1 MSRRAPSFGP
11 SALVTPAN
19 GLTLARLLVAPLI
32 AVLTVTI
39 GPTAWALW
47 SLWTVFTFSD
57 SVDGYMARRHGVT
70 RSGAF
75 LDPLADKFLIIGA
88 LCGLAATGTIS
99 VVPLVLI
106 AAREIGMSA
115 FRIVEGRRGIS
126 VPARPLAKVKTLV
139 QDLAV
144 AAAFFPP
151 IGAKDGNVISA
162 LVWLAVALTLF
173 TGAEYLVVATAQM
186 RRVHHREAVKQQ
198 AA

>member
-1 MSRRAPSFGP
+1 TRTPAFGP

-47 SLWTVFTFSD
+47 ALWTVFTVSD
-57 SVDGYMARRHGVT
+57 GVDGFVARRHGIT

-75 LDPLADKFLIIGA
+75 LDPLADKFLILGA
-88 LCGLAATGTIS
+88 LSGLAATGTIG
-99 VVPLVLI
+99 VVPVALI
-106 AAREIGMSA
+106 ALREVGMSV
-115 FRIVEGRRGIS
+115 FRVVEGRRGIS
-126 VPARPLAKVKTLV
+126 IPARPLAKVKTLV

-151 IGAKDGNVISA
+151 IGAKDGGVITA
-162 LVWLAVALTLF
+162 LIWFAVALTLI
-173 TGAEYLVVATAQM
+173 TGAEYLFQAWSTL
-186 RRVHHREAVKQQ
+186 RRVDPRESVKQE

>member
-1 MSRRAPSFGP
+1 MRTRAPSFGP

-19 GLTLARLLVAPLI
+19 ALTLTRLLVAPVI
-32 AVLTVTI
+32 GVLTVTI
-39 GPTAWALW
+39 GPTSWALW
-47 SLWTVFTFSD
+47 SLWTIFTISD
-57 SVDGYMARRHGVT
+57 SVDGFVARRHGAT

-75 LDPLADKFLIIGA
+75 LDPLADKFLILGA

-99 VVPLVLI
+99 VVPLALI

-126 VPARPLAKVKTLV
+126 VPARPLAKLKTLV

-151 IGAKDGNVISA
+151 IGAKDRDVISA
-162 LVWLAVALTLF
+162 VIWLAVALTLV
-173 TGAEYLVVATAQM
+173 TGAEYFLQATAQM
-186 RRVHHREAVKQQ
+186 RQIHHRDSVKQE

>member
-1 MSRRAPSFGP
+1 VSTRAPAFGP

-19 GLTLARLLVAPLI
+19 GLTLARLLAAPLI

-47 SLWTVFTFSD
+47 GLWTVFTVSD
-57 SVDGYMARRHGVT
+57 SVDGFIARRHGTT

-75 LDPLADKFLIIGA
+75 LDPLADKFLILGA

-99 VVPLVLI
+99 VAPLALI
-106 AAREIGMSA
+106 AAREVGMSA
-115 FRIVEGRRGIS
+115 FRIVEGRRGVSI
-126 VPARPLAKVKTLV
+126 PARPLAKLKTLV

-151 IGAKDGNVISA
+151 IGAKDGDVIAA
-162 LVWLAVALTLF
+162 LIWFAVALTLV
-173 TGAEYLVVATAQM
+173 TGAEYLYRATAEM
-186 RRVHHREAVKQQ
+186 RRVHHRESVNQE

>member
-1 MSRRAPSFGP
+1 VSTRTPAFGP

-19 GLTLARLLVAPLI
+19 GLTLARLLVAPVI

-39 GPTAWALW
+39 GPTAWTLW
-47 SLWTVFTFSD
+47 SLWTVFTVSD
-57 SVDGYMARRHGVT
+57 SVDGFIARRHGAT

-88 LCGLAATGTIS
+88 LCGLAATGTVS

-106 AAREIGMSA
+106 AAREVGMSA

-151 IGAKDGNVISA
+151 FGAKDGDLISA
-162 LVWLAVALTLF
+162 LIWLAVALTLV
-173 TGAEYLVVATAQM
+173 TGAEYLVQATSEM
-186 RRVHHREAVKQQ
+186 RRAQQRDAMKRQ

>member
-1 MSRRAPSFGP
+1 MSTRSPAFGP

-47 SLWTVFTFSD
+47 SLWTVFTVSD
-57 SVDGYMARRHGVT
+57 SVDGFIARRHGAT

-75 LDPLADKFLIIGA
+75 LDPLADKFLILGA

-99 VVPLVLI
+99 VVPLALI

-126 VPARPLAKVKTLV
+126 VPARPLAKLKTLV

-144 AAAFFPP
+144 ATAFFPP
-151 IGAKDGNVISA
+151 IGAKDGDVISA
-162 LVWLAVALTLF
+162 LIWLAVALTLV
-173 TGAEYLVVATAQM
+173 TGVEYLFQATAQM
-186 RRVHHREAVKQQ
+186 RLVHHRESVNQE

>member
-1 MSRRAPSFGP
+1 VSVEHKAFGP

-47 SLWTVFTFSD
+47 ALWTVFAVSD
-57 SVDGYMARRHGVT
+57 SVDGYVARWHGAT

-75 LDPLADKFLIIGA
+75 LDPLADKFLILGA
-88 LCGLAATGTIS
+88 MSGLAAKGTIG
-99 VVPLVLI
+99 VAPLVLI
-106 AAREIGMSA
+106 AAREIAMSV

-126 VPARPLAKVKTLV
+126 IPARPLAKVKTLV

-144 AAAFFPP
+144 AAVFFPP
-151 IGAKDGNVISA
+151 IGAKDQDFITA
-162 LVWLAVALTLF
+162 MIWLAVALTLV
-173 TGAEYLVVATAQM
+173 TGAEYAVQWRSAL
-186 RRVHHREAVKQQ
+186 RRASAHAPVKEA
-198 AA
+198 A